1 MSSVISVLMGDAN
14 MVTEEVIKPHRVAGE
29 GQKQPGRFVD
39 TSFFQQ
45 AAGYGNSVTLSQLF
59 TSIIDEGM

>member
-45 AAGYGNSVTLSQLF
+45 ERRVW
-59 TSIIDEGM
+59 